1 MDLTRRTVAIMGSAL
16 LRRLHGGLHDARG
29 VQGAAKGTF
38 FGEHAFIH
46 IWDIVMITL
55 MMAGVVGV
63 YLHQAG
69 RLDKS
74 GKAGFYLTLMGFGL
88 CVVGGCRS

>member
-1 MDLTRRTVAIMGSAL
+1 MIAL
-16 LRRLHGGLHDARG
+16 L
-29 VQGAAKGTF
+29 
-38 FGEHAFIH
+38 
-46 IWDIVMITL
+46 
-55 MMAGVVGV
+55 MAGVVGV

-88 CVVGGCRS
+88 WVVGG

>member
-1 MDLTRRTVAIMGSAL
+1 VRCF
-16 LRRLHGGLHDARG
+16 GGFTADYMMHAVFEEL
-29 VQGAAKGTF
+29 AKGTF

-46 IWDIVMITL
+46 IWDIVMIAL
-55 MMAGVVGV
+55 LMAGVVGV

-74 GKAGFYLTLMGFGL
+74 GKAGFYLTLMDFGL